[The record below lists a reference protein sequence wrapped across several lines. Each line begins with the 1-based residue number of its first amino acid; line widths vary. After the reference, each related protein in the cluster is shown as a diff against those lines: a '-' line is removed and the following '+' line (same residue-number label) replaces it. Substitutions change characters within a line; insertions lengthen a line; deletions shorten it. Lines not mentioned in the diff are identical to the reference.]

1 MTVKSIS
8 NTSPRY
14 SLGKDRFPRGL
25 ARLGRRH
32 LPAQRSFGF
41 VERSRRLARRF
52 KAAIALGT
60 LLLVSSLLLGTSS
73 GRYAARW
80 ALTRSRWTVLQA
92 VGLPLDRAEVDA
104 DWQRKRLYDIGQT
117 RGKLREVY
125 AGYDSAM
132 KRLLTYA
139 GLDPDHALL
148 RWGNFDRTLYL
159 PSTVFEPDDT
169 GRSYRFRPNTRS
181 IWVRN
186 MKLKGGILAYF
197 PVLDSPGL
205 SEVTAGTGAL
215 VVSASVQNTNS
226 WGLRGPEPNTT
237 APLRGIVLGDSYLQG
252 LFVGDEQTPP
262 ECLRRELQARFKKGV
277 SILNT
282 GHLGYSPEQEFY
294 TLVEYADRFH
304 PQFVVLS
311 LFANDFGDLFEVLEG
326 KGDWTEGSYWLDRIV
341 QFCRNRQLI
350 CLVVPA
356 PWVNQVEGT
365 RKAGNYPG
373 KISNILTAVGM
384 NYFDPIEVFTDEY
397 LRQTTDRVRRG
408 QPTSPNPLFNGQ
420 LGDGH
425 FSPLGCEVWARA
437 VGKRLVLLI
446 EKARAEKLISF

>member
-1 MTVKSIS
+1 MTVKPFFNRHPRSI
-8 NTSPRY
+8 
-14 SLGKDRFPRGL
+14 LGRTWIARAL
-25 ARLGRRH
+25 ARIGRPR
-32 LPAQRSFGF
+32 PPSQRSFAF
-41 VERSRRLARRF
+41 VERSQRLARRF
-52 KAAIALGT
+52 KVAIALGT
-60 LLLVSSLLLGTSS
+60 LLLVSTVLVGSSS
-73 GRYAARW
+73 GRYVARW
-80 ALTRSRWTVLQA
+80 ALTRCRWGLLQA
-92 VGLPLDRAEVDA
+92 VGQSPDRAEVNA

-117 RGKLREVY
+117 RAKLRDVY
-125 AGYDSAM
+125 AGYDPAM

-139 GLDPDHALL
+139 GLNPDHALL

-186 MKLKGGILAYF
+186 MKLRGGILAYF
-197 PVLDSPGL
+197 PVPEGPGL
-205 SEVTAGTGAL
+205 SEAVAGTGAL
-215 VVSASVQNTNS
+215 VVSTSVQSTNS
-226 WGLRGPEPNTT
+226 WGLRGPEPNTV
-237 APLRGIVLGDSYLQG
+237 AALRGIVLGDSYMQG
-252 LFVGDEQTPP
+252 LFVGDEETPP
-262 ECLRRELQARFKKGV
+262 QCLKRSLSRALKRETE
-277 SILNT
+277 ILNT

-326 KGDWTEGSYWLDRIV
+326 KGDWGEGSYWLDRIV

-350 CLVVPA
+350 FLVVPA
-356 PWVNQVEGT
+356 PWINQVEGT

-384 NYFDPIEVFTDEY
+384 NYLDPIEEFTDEY
-397 LRQTTDRVRRG
+397 LKQTTARARRG
-408 QPTSPNPLFNGQ
+408 ESITPNPLFNGQ

-425 FSPLGCEVWARA
+425 FSPLGCEVWARV
-437 VGKRLVLLI
+437 VGSRLVFLI
-446 EKARAEKLISF
+446 EKARAEKLFSF

>member
-1 MTVKSIS
+1 MTVKSNLKTI
-8 NTSPRY
+8 PR
-14 SLGKDRFPRGL
+14 SSMGKVPVARGL
-25 ARLGRRH
+25 ARIARRR
-32 LPAQRSFGF
+32 PPSQRSFAF
-41 VERSRRLARRF
+41 VERSRRLARQF
-52 KAAIALGT
+52 KVTIALGT

-80 ALTRSRWTVLQA
+80 VERRCRWSLLRTA
-92 VGLPLDRAEVDA
+92 GLSPDRAEVDA

-125 AGYDSAM
+125 AGYDPAM

-186 MKLKGGILAYF
+186 MKLRGDILAYF
-197 PVLDSPGL
+197 PILDRPDL
-205 SEVTAGTGAL
+205 PDVIAGTGAI
-215 VVSASVQNTNS
+215 VVSSSVQNTNS
-226 WGLRGPEPNTT
+226 WGLRGPEPNT
-237 APLRGIVLGDSYLQG
+237 AAILRGIVLGDSYMQG
-252 LFVGDEQTPP
+252 LFVGDDQTPP
-262 ECLRRELQARFKKGV
+262 ECLKRNLSRSLKMDTE
-277 SILNT
+277 ILNT

-294 TLVEYADRFH
+294 TLVEYADVFH

-326 KGDWTEGSYWLDRIV
+326 KGDWAEGSYWLGRIV

-356 PWVNQVEGT
+356 PWINQVEGT

-373 KISNILTAVGM
+373 QISNILTAVGM
-384 NYFDPIEVFTDEY
+384 NYLDPIEEFTEEY
-397 LRQTTDRVRRG
+397 VRQMIARTRRG
-408 QPTSPNPLFNGQ
+408 EPTTPNPLFNGQ

-425 FSPLGCEVWARA
+425 FSPLGCELWARV
-437 VGKRLVLLI
+437 VGRRLILLI

>member
-1 MTVKSIS
+1 MKSKS
-8 NTSPRY
+8 STSLR
-14 SLGKDRFPRGL
+14 SIVDNHWVPRGL
-25 ARLGRRH
+25 ARIGRRRT
-32 LPAQRSFGF
+32 PAQRSFAF

-52 KAAIALGT
+52 KATIALGT
-60 LLLVSSLLLGTSS
+60 LLLISSLLAGTSS
-73 GRYAARW
+73 GRYVARW
-80 ALTRSRWTVLQA
+80 LETRGRWTVLQA
-92 VGLPLDRAEVDA
+92 VGLSPDRAEVDA
-104 DWQRKRLYDIGQT
+104 DWQNKRLYDIDQT
-117 RGKLREVY
+117 RAKLREVY
-125 AGYDSAM
+125 ADYDPGM

-159 PSTVFEPDDT
+159 PSTIFEPDDT
-169 GRSYRFRPNTRS
+169 GRSYRFRSNTRS

-197 PVLDSPGL
+197 PILAGPGL
-205 SEVTAGTGAL
+205 SEATAGTGAL
-215 VVSASVQNTNS
+215 VVSTSVQNTNS
-226 WGLRGPEPNTT
+226 WGLRGPEPNTA
-237 APLRGIVLGDSYLQG
+237 APLRGIVLGDSYMQG
-252 LFVGDEQTPP
+252 LFVGDEDTPP
-262 ECLRRELQARFKKGV
+262 ECLRRELQARFKKSV

-326 KGDWTEGSYWLDRIV
+326 KGDWTEGSYWLGRIV
-341 QFCRNRQLI
+341 QFCRSRQLI
-350 CLVVPA
+350 FLVVPA
-356 PWVNQVEGT
+356 PWINQVEGA

-384 NYFDPIEVFTDEY
+384 NYLDPIEEFTDEY
-397 LRQTTDRVRRG
+397 LRQTIDRTLRG
-408 QPTSPNPLFNGQ
+408 QPTTPNPLFNGH

-425 FSPLGCEVWARA
+425 FSPLGCEVWARTA
-437 VGKRLVLLI
+437 GARLVLLI
-446 EKARAEKLISF
+446 EKARAERLISF

>member
-1 MTVKSIS
+1 MNVKSNS
-8 NTSPRY
+8 NRSP
-14 SLGKDRFPRGL
+14 SSTLDKTWVPRGL
-25 ARLGRRH
+25 PRIGRRRP
-32 LPAQRSFGF
+32 PAQRSFEF

-60 LLLVSSLLLGTSS
+60 LLFVSSLLLGTSS
-73 GRYAARW
+73 GRYVARW
-80 ALTRSRWTVLQA
+80 AETRCRWALLQA
-92 VGLPLDRAEVDA
+92 VGLSPDRAEVDA

-117 RGKLREVY
+117 RAKLREVY
-125 AGYDSAM
+125 AGYEPAM

-215 VVSASVQNTNS
+215 VVSTSVQNTNS
-226 WGLRGPEPNTT
+226 WGLRGPEPNIT
-237 APLRGIVLGDSYLQG
+237 APLRGIVLGDSYMQG
-252 LFVGDEQTPP
+252 LFVRDEHTPP
-262 ECLRRELQARFKKGV
+262 ECLKRNLSRFLKKDTE
-277 SILNT
+277 ILNT

-294 TLVEYADRFH
+294 TLVEYAERFH

-326 KGDWTEGSYWLDRIV
+326 KGDWTEGGYWLGRIV

-350 CLVVPA
+350 CLVAPA

-365 RKAGNYPG
+365 RKAGHYPG

-384 NYFDPIEVFTDEY
+384 NYLDPIEEFTNEY
-397 LRQTTDRVRRG
+397 LRQTTDRLRRG
-408 QPTSPNPLFNGQ
+408 EPTTPNPLFNGQ

-437 VGKRLVLLI
+437 VGTRLVLLI
-446 EKARAEKLISF
+446 EKARAERLISF